1 MATGYQRQDTTGN
14 IANNNVVDAD
24 DLNNEFDAIANAM
37 NASSGHNHDGTI
49 GGGASI
55 NRIGPSQDF
64 RVEGDKAYPKYNNT
78 MDFGTSAIQW
88 KNAWFDGTV
97 STDQLEVDETSTFTG
112 EATFNG
118 GIVGNVTGDLTGNI
132 RAADGTLV
140 FNNGSD
146 GTDATF
152 TGSITGSVTGDI
164 KNSDSSIILDVGS
177 DSTIATYYG
186 SIINSDGTTILTP
199 GSDSV
204 TAQFEG
210 NADTADAW
218 STPRTITFGGDSDV
232 TGSFTIDGSGDV
244 SNVNLS
250 VINTTLPEGS
260 IDLGNDTSGS
270 YVESITAGTGITRA
284 NATPT
289 EDGAEL
295 TLSIG
300 QDVATTADVEFNT
313 IDANKHYGDVYLKI
327 PAQGGGFTEHKIVN
341 VGTNGSN
348 ASFTGN
354 VSGNAGTA
362 TALETARNIGGVSFN
377 GTSDINLP
385 GVNTAGT
392 QDTSGNAATASSAGK
407 LTNART
413 ISLSGDV
420 TGSVSFDG
428 SSNVSISSTVADNKI
443 GTDELKVSGTGTSG
457 QLLQSDGDGTFT
469 WVSPSSSTN
478 NYVSSASYNSST
490 RQLTLNRS
498 GLTSLT
504 VSGFPANITDN
515 SQIGNGA
522 GYITSAS
529 ISAPTTVQV
538 GAATAGLS
546 ADSVGCYAFLKGK
559 TQSAEQG
566 GPGGTVSGTSMYYS
580 NADWNAN
587 TSGTNPG
594 SGSWRRMGYVYFGP
608 TLYLRIS

>member
-37 NASSGHNHDGTI
+37 NASTGHNHDGTI

-55 NRIGPSQDF
+55 NRIGPAQDF
-64 RVEGDKAYPKYNNT
+64 RVEGDKAYPKYHNT

-97 STDQLEVDETSTFTG
+97 STDLLEVDETSTFTG

-152 TGSITGSVTGDI
+152 TGSITGAVTGDI

-177 DSTIATYYG
+177 DTVTAVLTGDVVGDVYASNGTSKILEAGT
-186 SIINSDGTTILTP
+186 DGTDATFT
-199 GSDSV
+199 
-204 TAQFEG
+204 G
-210 NADTADAW
+210 NADTASQWA
-218 STPRTITFGGDSDV
+218 TTRTVTFATGDV
-232 TGSFTIDGSGDV
+232 TGSFSIDGSGDV
-244 SNVNLS
+244 SDVNLTIENDS
-250 VINTTLPEGS
+250 VALGTQTT
-260 IDLGNDTSGS
+260 GN
-270 YVESITAGTGITRA
+270 YVESVSQSTGVTITDSTVSGD
-284 NATPT
+284 NAV
-289 EDGAEL
+289 L
-295 TLSIG
+295 SVSIG

-348 ASFTGN
+348 AIFTGN

-362 TALETARNIGGVSFN
+362 TALETARNIGGVSFD

-392 QDTSGNAATASSAGK
+392 QDTSGNAATADTADR
-407 LTNART
+407 LANART
-413 ISLSGDV
+413 IALTGVISGSATFDGSGNISITTTGGGGTYTGGDGISISGTDVISVDSDQRGHISQMGYSTSDYMISESSSFTWYINGGSRLSLSSSGNLTATGDV
-420 TGSVSFDG
+420 TAYSDERLKDNIRTVDNALNMVEDMRGVFYDKDGKAGVGVIAQEIQKVLPEVVNEEGDYLSVAYG
-428 SSNVSISSTVADNKI
+428 NVVGVLIEAIK
-443 GTDELKVSGTGTSG
+443 ELKAEIEE
-457 QLLQSDGDGTFT
+457 LKND
-469 WVSPSSSTN
+469 
-478 NYVSSASYNSST
+478 
-490 RQLTLNRS
+490 
-498 GLTSLT
+498 
-504 VSGFPANITDN
+504 IT
-515 SQIGNGA
+515 
-522 GYITSAS
+522 
-529 ISAPTTVQV
+529 
-538 GAATAGLS
+538 
-546 ADSVGCYAFLKGK
+546 K
-559 TQSAEQG
+559 
-566 GPGGTVSGTSMYYS
+566 
-580 NADWNAN
+580 
-587 TSGTNPG
+587 
-594 SGSWRRMGYVYFGP
+594 
-608 TLYLRIS
+608 